1 MARWQLITVSF
12 VFGSAAWAHPP
23 EGGKIWGTL
32 APMVTRTKTSHDA
45 VLSAPYVGAGAVV
58 EADVDDNGGVEVGL
72 FYQNKVYVRERGAEV
87 LVERIKRMYVT
98 TGYRHWF
105 APWVSAAVAVAS
117 SYSMGDPQV
126 IAGRVRDT
134 FRTTARDITEYG
146 IDVSLQWEIWGEG
159 DVAVVADARY
169 AHSLSRNQGEDADV
183 YGFLLGYKHRVPNRK
198 R

>member
-1 MARWQLITVSF
+1 MHCLQLIIVSSL
-12 VFGSAAWAHPP
+12 FGSTAWAHQP

-32 APMVTRTKTSHDA
+32 APIANRTKTSHPA
-45 VLSAPYVGAGAVV
+45 VLNAPYLGAAAVV

-72 FYQNKVYVRERGAEV
+72 FYLNKVYVRERGAEV

-105 APWVSAAVAVAS
+105 APWVSAAVAVYS

-126 IAGRVRDT
+126 ISGRVRDT

-146 IDVSLQWEIWGEG
+146 FDGSLQWEIWGKG

-169 AHSLSRNQGEDADV
+169 AFSLTRNQGEDADV